1 MQKLL
6 LTLCCLYLPVSYGM
20 SWGELR
26 AEIESVESGNS
37 GDVVIIQRMSE
48 IVQTIVSYRSAIIE
62 AGGTIRLFCPEAEKE
77 MHLDD
82 FVSMVRREAQLQ
94 QVDDQA
100 SVQDLLLSGLAN
112 NYSCSE

>member
-1 MQKLL
+1 MRILL
-6 LTLCCLYLPVSYGM
+6 LTLCCLYLPASYGM

-48 IVQTIVSYRSAIIE
+48 IVQTIVSYRAAIIE
-62 AGGTIRLFCPEAEKE
+62 AGSTIRLFCPEAERE
-77 MHLDD
+77 MHLND

-94 QVDDQA
+94 RAGDEA
-100 SVQDLLLSGLAN
+100 SVQDLLISGLAS
-112 NYSCSE
+112 NYSCAE